1 MNSDINYLN
10 RLPALFVPHGAP
22 TFALDPGEAGA
33 ALAGFAREIVQPK
46 AVLVISAHWDTE
58 LPTFSAA
65 CRPETIHDFYG
76 FPPQL
81 YAIRYPVCG
90 AVAWAMEA
98 RTLLEEAGFA
108 VVLDP
113 QRGLDHG
120 AWVPLRIMYP
130 DASVPVVAMS
140 VQSRLG
146 PRHHYRLGQALAP
159 LRDAGVLIVAS
170 GNLTHNLRHIGAG
183 RSGDSTS
190 LDYVPAFQQWWRQRI
205 EAGDIESL
213 LDYRAKAP
221 GAVVA
226 HPTEE
231 HLLPFFVALGAGGE
245 KFSAELVYSGIEYG
259 MLVMDSYA
267 FWPEAH
273 ALRGQAPGRRR
284 VETAV
289 RIERTLNDSD
299 TQSK

>member
-1 MNSDINYLN
+1 MNSDNHYRN

-22 TFALDPGEAGA
+22 TFALDSGEAGA
-33 ALAGFAREIVQPK
+33 ALAGFARELVRPK
-46 AVLVISAHWDTE
+46 AILVISAHWDTE

-76 FPPQL
+76 FPQQL
-81 YAIRYPVCG
+81 YTIRYPVCG
-90 AVAWAMEA
+90 AVGWAMEA

-120 AWVPLRIMYP
+120 AWIPLRVMYP
-130 DASVPVVAMS
+130 DASVPVLAMS

-170 GNLTHNLRHIGAG
+170 GNLTHNLGHLGAG
-183 RSGDSTS
+183 RKGIS

-205 EAGDIESL
+205 EASDIESL

-221 GAVVA
+221 GAVEA

-245 KFSAELVYSGIEYG
+245 QFAPQVVYSGIEYDI
-259 MLVMDSYA
+259 LVMDSYA
-267 FWPEAH
+267 FWPEERGH
-273 ALRGQAPGRRR
+273 AAARKSSSMPPRKELQ
-284 VETAV
+284 
-289 RIERTLNDSD
+289 
-299 TQSK
+299 

>member
-1 MNSDINYLN
+1 MKKNSNSLN

-33 ALAGFAREIVQPK
+33 ALADFARKLVRPK

-76 FPPQL
+76 FPPAL

-98 RTLLEEAGFA
+98 RTLLEEAGFS

-120 AWVPLRIMYP
+120 AWVPLRVMYP

-170 GNLTHNLRHIGAG
+170 GNLTHNLGHFGAG
-183 RSGDSTS
+183 RQGNAIS

-221 GAVVA
+221 GAVEA

-231 HLLPFFVALGAGGE
+231 HLLPFFVALGAGGDR
-245 KFSAELVYSGIEYG
+245 FSAQAVYSGVEYG

-267 FWPEAH
+267 FWPE
-273 ALRGQAPGRRR
+273 GQLL
-284 VETAV
+284 AV
-289 RIERTLNDSD
+289 AGESSQVSHRKEL
-299 TQSK
+299 Q

>member
-1 MNSDINYLN
+1 MNPENHYRN

-33 ALAGFAREIVQPK
+33 ALAGFARELVRPK

-76 FPPQL
+76 FPQQL
-81 YAIRYPVCG
+81 YTIRYPVCG
-90 AVAWAMEA
+90 AVGWAMEA

-120 AWVPLRIMYP
+120 AWIPLRVMYP

-170 GNLTHNLRHIGAG
+170 GNLTHNLGHFGAG
-183 RSGDSTS
+183 SRRGAVS

-221 GAVVA
+221 GAVEA

-231 HLLPFFVALGAGGE
+231 HLLPFFVALGAGG
-245 KFSAELVYSGIEYG
+245 KQFAPQVVYSGIEYDI
-259 MLVMDSYA
+259 LVMDSYA
-267 FWPEAH
+267 FWPEGQGH
-273 ALRGQAPGRRR
+273 A
-284 VETAV
+284 TA
-289 RIERTLNDSD
+289 RKSSRMPHRKEL
-299 TQSK
+299 Q

>member
-1 MNSDINYLN
+1 MKKDSNYLN

-33 ALAGFAREIVQPK
+33 ALADFAREIVRPK

-65 CRPETIHDFYG
+65 CRPQTIHDFYG
-76 FPPQL
+76 FPQQL

-108 VVLDP
+108 VALDP

-120 AWVPLRIMYP
+120 AWVPLRMMYP

-170 GNLTHNLRHIGAG
+170 GNLTHNLGHIGAG
-183 RSGDSTS
+183 RPGSPVS
-190 LDYVPAFQQWWRQRI
+190 LDYVPAFQQWWREQI

-213 LDYRAKAP
+213 LDYRTKAP
-221 GAVVA
+221 GAVEA

-245 KFSAELVYSGIEYG
+245 RFAPQAVYSGVEYG

-267 FWPEAH
+267 FWPEGH
-273 ALRGQAPGRRR
+273 
-284 VETAV
+284 
-289 RIERTLNDSD
+289 
-299 TQSK
+299 

>member
-1 MNSDINYLN
+1 MKKDSNYLN

-33 ALAGFAREIVQPK
+33 ALADFAREIVRPK

-65 CRPETIHDFYG
+65 CRPQTIHDFYG
-76 FPPQL
+76 FPQQL

-108 VVLDP
+108 VALDP

-120 AWVPLRIMYP
+120 AWVPLRMMYP

-170 GNLTHNLRHIGAG
+170 GNLTHNLGHIGAG
-183 RSGDSTS
+183 RPGSPVS
-190 LDYVPAFQQWWRQRI
+190 LDYVPAFQQWWREQI

-213 LDYRAKAP
+213 LDYRTKAP
-221 GAVVA
+221 GAVEA

-245 KFSAELVYSGIEYG
+245 RFAPQAVYSGVEYG

-267 FWPEAH
+267 FWPEGHVLAAAGESDH
-273 ALRGQAPGRRR
+273 VSQRKAL
-284 VETAV
+284 
-289 RIERTLNDSD
+289 
-299 TQSK
+299 

>member
-1 MNSDINYLN
+1 MKKDSNYLN

-33 ALAGFAREIVQPK
+33 ALADFAREIVRPK
-46 AVLVISAHWDTE
+46 SVLVISAHWDTE

-65 CRPETIHDFYG
+65 CRPQTIHDFYG
-76 FPPQL
+76 FPQQL

-120 AWVPLRIMYP
+120 AWVPLRMMYP

-170 GNLTHNLRHIGAG
+170 GNLTHNLGHIGAG
-183 RSGDSTS
+183 RPGSAVS
-190 LDYVPAFQQWWRQRI
+190 LDYVPAFQQWWREQI

-213 LDYRAKAP
+213 LDYRTKAP
-221 GAVVA
+221 GAVEA

-245 KFSAELVYSGIEYG
+245 RFAPQAVYSGVEYG

-267 FWPEAH
+267 FWPEGHVLAAAGESDH
-273 ALRGQAPGRRR
+273 VSQRKAL
-284 VETAV
+284 
-289 RIERTLNDSD
+289 
-299 TQSK
+299 

>member
-1 MNSDINYLN
+1 MNPESHYRN

-33 ALAGFAREIVQPK
+33 ALAGFARELVRPK

-76 FPPQL
+76 FPQQL
-81 YAIRYPVCG
+81 YTIRYPVCG
-90 AVAWAMEA
+90 AVGWAMEA

-120 AWVPLRIMYP
+120 AWMPLRVMYP

-159 LRDAGVLIVAS
+159 LRDAGVLIIAS
-170 GNLTHNLRHIGAG
+170 GNLTHNLGHFGAASRRG
-183 RSGDSTS
+183 AVS
-190 LDYVPAFQQWWRQRI
+190 LDYVPAFQQWWRRRI

-221 GAVVA
+221 GAVEA

-231 HLLPFFVALGAGGE
+231 HLLPFFVALGAGG
-245 KFSAELVYSGIEYG
+245 KHFAPQVVYSGIEYDI
-259 MLVMDSYA
+259 LVMDSYA
-267 FWPEAH
+267 FWPEGQGH
-273 ALRGQAPGRRR
+273 A
-284 VETAV
+284 TA
-289 RIERTLNDSD
+289 RKSSRMPHRKEL
-299 TQSK
+299 Q

>member
-1 MNSDINYLN
+1 MSSDNHYRN
-10 RLPALFVPHGAP
+10 RLPTLFVPHGAP
-22 TFALDPGEAGA
+22 TFALNPGAAGA
-33 ALAGFAREIVQPK
+33 ALAGFARELVRPK
-46 AVLVISAHWDTE
+46 AVLVVSAHWDTE

-76 FPPQL
+76 FPQQL
-81 YAIRYPVCG
+81 YTIRYPVCG
-90 AVAWAMEA
+90 AVGWAMEA
-98 RTLLEEAGFA
+98 RTLLEETGFA

-120 AWVPLRIMYP
+120 AWIPLRVMYP

-146 PRHHYRLGQALAP
+146 PRHHYQLGQALAP

-170 GNLTHNLRHIGAG
+170 GNLTHNLGHFGAAHA
-183 RSGDSTS
+183 S
-190 LDYVPAFQQWWRQRI
+190 LDYVPMFQQWWRQRI

-221 GAVVA
+221 GAVEA

-231 HLLPFFVALGAGGE
+231 HLLPFFVALGAGGAP
-245 KFSAELVYSGIEYG
+245 FAPQVVYSGIEYG

-267 FWPEAH
+267 FWPE
-273 ALRGQAPGRRR
+273 GQEDYAAARESNGMPHRK
-284 VETAV
+284 EF
-289 RIERTLNDSD
+289 
-299 TQSK
+299 Q

>member
-1 MNSDINYLN
+1 MKKDSNYLN

-33 ALAGFAREIVQPK
+33 ALADFAREIVRPK
-46 AVLVISAHWDTE
+46 AVLVISAHWDTD

-65 CRPETIHDFYG
+65 CRPQTIHDFYG
-76 FPPQL
+76 FPQQL

-120 AWVPLRIMYP
+120 AWVPLRMMYP

-146 PRHHYRLGQALAP
+146 PRHHYRLGRALAP

-170 GNLTHNLRHIGAG
+170 GNLTHNLGHIGAG
-183 RSGDSTS
+183 RPGNAIS
-190 LDYVPAFQQWWRQRI
+190 LDYVPAFQQWWRQRV

-213 LDYRAKAP
+213 LDYRVQAP
-221 GAVVA
+221 GAVEA

-231 HLLPFFVALGAGGE
+231 HLLPFFVALGAGGDR
-245 KFSAELVYSGIEYG
+245 FVPQAVYSGVEYG

-267 FWPEAH
+267 LWPEGH
-273 ALRGQAPGRRR
+273 VL
-284 VETAV
+284 AV
-289 RIERTLNDSD
+289 AGESSHVSQRKEL
-299 TQSK
+299 Q

>member
-1 MNSDINYLN
+1 MNPESHYRN

-22 TFALDPGEAGA
+22 TFALEPGETGA
-33 ALAGFAREIVQPK
+33 ALADFARELVRPK

-76 FPPQL
+76 FPQQL
-81 YAIRYPVCG
+81 YTIRYPVCG
-90 AVAWAMEA
+90 AVGWAMEA

-120 AWVPLRIMYP
+120 AWIPLRVMYP

-170 GNLTHNLRHIGAG
+170 GNLTHNLGHFGAG
-183 RSGDSTS
+183 SRRGAVS

-221 GAVVA
+221 GAVEA

-231 HLLPFFVALGAGGE
+231 HLLPFFVALGAGG
-245 KFSAELVYSGIEYG
+245 KQFAPQVVYSGIEYDI
-259 MLVMDSYA
+259 LVMDSYA
-267 FWPEAH
+267 FWPEGQSH
-273 ALRGQAPGRRR
+273 A
-284 VETAV
+284 TA
-289 RIERTLNDSD
+289 RKSSRMPHRKEL
-299 TQSK
+299 Q

>member
-1 MNSDINYLN
+1 MKKDSNYLN

-33 ALAGFAREIVQPK
+33 ALADFAREIVRPK

-76 FPPQL
+76 FPQAL

-90 AVAWAMEA
+90 AVKWAMEA
-98 RTLLEEAGFA
+98 RTLLEEAGFG
-108 VVLDP
+108 VVIDP

-120 AWVPLRIMYP
+120 AWVPLRVMYP

-170 GNLTHNLRHIGAG
+170 GNLTHNLGHIGAG
-183 RSGDSTS
+183 RPGSAIS

-205 EAGDIESL
+205 EADDIESL

-221 GAVVA
+221 GAVEA

-231 HLLPFFVALGAGGE
+231 HLLPFFVALGAGGDR
-245 KFSAELVYSGIEYG
+245 FAPQAVYSGVEYG

-267 FWPEAH
+267 FWPEGHVLAAAGESSH
-273 ALRGQAPGRRR
+273 VSQRKELQ
-284 VETAV
+284 
-289 RIERTLNDSD
+289 
-299 TQSK
+299 

>member
-1 MNSDINYLN
+1 MKKNSNSFN

-33 ALAGFAREIVQPK
+33 ALADFARKLVRPK

-76 FPPQL
+76 FPPAL

-98 RTLLEEAGFA
+98 RTLLEEAGFS

-120 AWVPLRIMYP
+120 AWVPLRVMYP

-170 GNLTHNLRHIGAG
+170 GNLTHNLGHFGAG
-183 RSGDSTS
+183 RQGNAIS

-213 LDYRAKAP
+213 LGYRAKAP
-221 GAVVA
+221 GAVEA

-231 HLLPFFVALGAGGE
+231 HLLPFFVALGAGGDR
-245 KFSAELVYSGIEYG
+245 FSAQAVYSGVEYG

-267 FWPEAH
+267 FWPE
-273 ALRGQAPGRRR
+273 GQLL
-284 VETAV
+284 AV
-289 RIERTLNDSD
+289 AGESSQVSHRKEL
-299 TQSK
+299 Q